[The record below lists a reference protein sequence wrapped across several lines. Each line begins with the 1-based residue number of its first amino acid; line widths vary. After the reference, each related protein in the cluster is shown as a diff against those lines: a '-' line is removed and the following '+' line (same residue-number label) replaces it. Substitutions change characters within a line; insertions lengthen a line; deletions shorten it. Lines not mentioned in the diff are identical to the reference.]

1 MLIDGRKMAEEIKTS
16 LASEVLNLPKKLR
29 LAVIQVGND
38 SVTEK
43 FLEQKKKF
51 GSAVGVDVR
60 VYSLPAD
67 ISTNQLREKV
77 SEIIH
82 IKENTGVTIQL
93 PLPKQINIQYILDG
107 IVPEKDPDML
117 SSKSVG
123 LFSSGRSKLLPPVV
137 AAIDHIFKNHGI
149 EPKSKKV
156 VVLGVGRLVG
166 KPAAIWLIN
175 QGATVTAID
184 ENTDDPTLY
193 TINADIIIS
202 GVGIPHLIKQNMIKD
217 GVVAIDC
224 GTSVGSSDAKS
235 ERALRGD
242 MDPSVV
248 EKASLFTPVPGGV
261 GPITVAM
268 LFKNLVALAK
278 K

>member
-1 MLIDGRKMAEEIKTS
+1 
-16 LASEVLNLPKKLR
+16 
-29 LAVIQVGND
+29 
-38 SVTEK
+38 
-43 FLEQKKKF
+43 
-51 GSAVGVDVR
+51 
-60 VYSLPAD
+60 
-67 ISTNQLREKV
+67 
-77 SEIIH
+77 
-82 IKENTGVTIQL
+82 L

>member
-51 GSAVGVDVR
+51 GRGVGVDVR
-60 VYSLPAD
+60 FYSLSAD

-82 IKENTGVTIQL
+82 IKENTGVIIQL

-193 TINADIIIS
+193 TVNADIIIS
-202 GVGIPHLIKQNMIKD
+202 GAGMPHLIGADMVKD
-217 GVVAIDC
+217 GVIAIDC
-224 GTSVGSSDAKS
+224 GTSEANGKLA
-235 ERALRGD
+235 GD
-242 MDPSVV
+242 MDPAVA

-261 GPITVAM
+261 GPLTVAM
-268 LFKNLVALAK
+268 LFKNLVELAK
-278 K
+278 R